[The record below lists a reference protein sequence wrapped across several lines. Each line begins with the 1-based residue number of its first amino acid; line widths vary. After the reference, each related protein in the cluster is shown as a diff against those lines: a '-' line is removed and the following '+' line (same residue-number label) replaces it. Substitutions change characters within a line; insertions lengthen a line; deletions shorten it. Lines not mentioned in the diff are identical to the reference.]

1 MDAYPLLKALH
12 ILSFVSWMAAMFYLP
27 RLYVYHATALPGGE
41 LDETLKIMERKLLR
55 YIATPAMLATLV
67 FGFILAVQGGWL
79 NPANGGA
86 WLHAKLGLVLVLAG
100 FHGACAKWRKDFAA
114 GQNRKSAR
122 FFRIA
127 NEIPTLLLIA
137 IVLLAVLK
145 PF

>member
-12 ILSFVSWMAAMFYLP
+12 IISFVSWMAAMFYLP
-27 RLYVYHATALPGGE
+27 RLYVYHTTASKGGE

-55 YIATPAMLATLV
+55 YIATPAMIATLV
-67 FGFILAVQGGWL
+67 FGVVLAVQGNWF
-79 NPANGGA
+79 NPANGGG
-86 WLHAKLGLVLVLAG
+86 WLHAKLGLVLLLAG

-114 GQNRKSAR
+114 GQNTKSEK
-122 FFRIA
+122 FFRVA
-127 NEIPTLLLIA
+127 NEVPTILLIG